1 MKQNAFSAD
10 PLDRIVASLHE
21 AALDEARWPEAD
33 RLIGEIN
40 RMSGSS
46 LTLHETQGTHA
57 AVLLTRICLAGRRRK
72 DWESRYFNDYWAGDE
87 AAPRIARLE
96 PGRLVFTGDLY
107 TDAEKKTSATYN
119 EALVDTKARN
129 GLYMRLDAPNDLG
142 VIWGLCDSTERGGW
156 TSDQIRL
163 LRELHPHIRQFAIVR
178 QALIEAE
185 VTGACATALLTSP
198 RIGVLHLERSG
209 RIATANDRA
218 LEVLRRG
225 DGLADRDGRL
235 CARLP
240 RENAQLSRLLAGA
253 LPPWGVR
260 GFAGSMTV
268 TSPSSESSS
277 SRDMLPQRLALHV
290 TPVGDDYPHFR
301 TRGLGAV
308 VLVVDPTG
316 KAQMDPAHVAAAL
329 DITPVESKLSVALAA
344 GQTVRDIARATGRTE
359 ETVRWHLKQI
369 YRKQGVKRQV
379 DLVRRVLSLESF
391 GAASAPAS
399 ATASASASAS
409 ASAPAESP

>member
-1 MKQNAFSAD
+1 MKQNESSAG
-10 PLDRIVASLHE
+10 PLERIVASLHE

-33 RLIGEIN
+33 RTIGEIN
-40 RMSGSS
+40 RTSGSA
-46 LTLHETQGTHA
+46 LTLHERQGTHP

-107 TDAEKKTSATYN
+107 TDAEKKTSRTYN
-119 EALVDTKARN
+119 EALADARAQN

-142 VIWGLCDSTERGGW
+142 VVWGLGDSTERGGW

-163 LRELHPHIRQFAIVR
+163 LRELHPHVRQFAIMR
-178 QALIEAE
+178 HALIEAE
-185 VTGACATALLTSP
+185 VTGTSATALLTNP
-198 RIGVLHLERSG
+198 RVGVIHLERSG

-218 LEVLRRG
+218 LEMLRQG
-225 DGLADRDGRL
+225 DGLADRDGLLR
-235 CARLP
+235 ARLP
-240 RENAQLSRLLAGA
+240 EEDAELSRLLARA
-253 LPPWGVR
+253 LPPWGVL

-268 TSPSSESSS
+268 SSPK
-277 SRDMLPQRLALHV
+277 RLALHV

-316 KAQMDPAHVAAAL
+316 KAQIDPAHVAAAL
-329 DITPVESKLSVALAA
+329 DITQVESKLSVALAA

-399 ATASASASAS
+399 APV
-409 ASAPAESP
+409 SAPAESP